1 MQAKSMR
8 NALWRG
14 VIPIPGT
21 TKLDNVANNM
31 GSITI
36 NVKDEDSAVLEGLAE
51 RVVGE
56 RVNEWYMSTSIESQK

>member
-1 MQAKSMR
+1 
-8 NALWRG
+8 
-14 VIPIPGT
+14 
-21 TKLDNVANNM
+21 M

>member
-1 MQAKSMR
+1 LAWLFHKA
-8 NALWRG
+8 NELG
-14 VIPIPGT
+14 VTVIPIPGT

-31 GSITI
+31 GSVTI

-56 RVNEWYMSTSIESQK
+56 RGNEWYVDKY